1 MTGHTR
7 RSVLGLVGATTV
19 GGLADLPAAVEG
31 ASSGTPADETV
42 PYDVL
47 VMDHADGAEPILLV
61 VHHVDDA
68 GRERAYARRYDPPGT
83 EARDA
88 LEFAPET
95 DHLLSVRGVRAGA
108 PADEV
113 ELPPGGLASYE
124 AVVVTRFPNGEL
136 EMTMSVL

>member
-1 MTGHTR
+1 MTGYTR

-19 GGLADLPAAVEG
+19 GGLADLPAAAEG
-31 ASSGTPADETV
+31 GSSAAADETV

-68 GRERAYARRYDPPGT
+68 GRERAYARRYDPPET

-95 DHLLSVRGVRAGA
+95 DHVLSVRGAHSGT
-108 PADEV
+108 PAAEV

-124 AVVVTRFPNGEL
+124 AVVVTRLPDGEL
-136 EMTMSVL
+136 ETTMSVL